1 MRFAWHQMAR
11 YAFHLIREDQHH
23 SAAQGRLYARIVQ
36 TCIIKAEDFEV
47 SVEEVF
53 RIRSIPSGEETKV
66 VIDPD
71 ADDDL
76 PYERNVI
83 DLGEITAEQLGLAI
97 NP

>member
-1 MRFAWHQMAR
+1 M
-11 YAFHLIREDQHH
+11 
-23 SAAQGRLYARIVQ
+23 
-36 TCIIKAEDFEV
+36 